1 VAVKLRLMRM
11 GKKKQPTYRVV
22 AADSRKARNGRFIEA
37 LGFYD
42 PRRDPSVIEIDNDKA
57 VAWLRNGA
65 QPTERVEKL
74 LKISGAWTDFSGEQ
88 VDATPPAP
96 SPVVAPVAEEA
107 PVEEVAEEPVAE
119 EVAEEAPVEEVAEEP
134 AAEEV
139 AEELAAEEAPVEEVA
154 EEPAVEEVAEE
165 PVAEEAP
172 VEEIAEEPVAEEAPV
187 EEEEKA

>member
-96 SPVVAPVAEEA
+96 SPVVAPVAEEPVAEEVAEEPVAEEA

-119 EVAEEAPVEEVAEEP
+119 EAP
-134 AAEEV
+134 
-139 AEELAAEEAPVEEVA
+139 
-154 EEPAVEEVAEE
+154 VEEVAEE

-187 EEEEKA
+187 EEKEKA

>member
-1 VAVKLRLMRM
+1 MAVKLRLMRM

-96 SPVVAPVAEEA
+96 SPVVAPVAEE
-107 PVEEVAEEPVAE
+107 PVAEEVAEEPVAE
-119 EVAEEAPVEEVAEEP
+119 EAP
-134 AAEEV
+134 
-139 AEELAAEEAPVEEVA
+139 
-154 EEPAVEEVAEE
+154 VEEVAEE

-187 EEEEKA
+187 EESAEEPVADEAPVEEIAEEPVAEESPVEEKEKA

>member
-1 VAVKLRLMRM
+1 MAVKLRLMRM

-96 SPVVAPVAEEA
+96 SPVVAPVAEE
-107 PVEEVAEEPVAE
+107 PVAEEVAEEPVAE
-119 EVAEEAPVEEVAEEP
+119 EAP
-134 AAEEV
+134 
-139 AEELAAEEAPVEEVA
+139 
-154 EEPAVEEVAEE
+154 VEEVAEE

-187 EEEEKA
+187 EEKEKA